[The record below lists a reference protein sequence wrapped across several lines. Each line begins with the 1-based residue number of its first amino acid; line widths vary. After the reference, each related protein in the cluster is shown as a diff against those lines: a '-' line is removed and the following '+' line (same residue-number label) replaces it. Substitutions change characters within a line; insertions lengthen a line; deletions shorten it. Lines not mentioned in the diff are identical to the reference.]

1 MAEREFR
8 VYISSTI
15 DDLTEERTSA
25 RLMISKY
32 GVVSD
37 SYRAS
42 EDGTVDNCVRDVQGA
57 DLYVAILGHRYGWL
71 PDDKVNPEGKS
82 ITELEYEACRTPGKP
97 KIPRLIFIRTNSD
110 DKFRDSEN
118 RPVTA
123 ERIARFRKRAG
134 QDQQALQFSDIG
146 ELKLQISEA
155 VRTKREEFQRR
166 ELSRAPTFDPVNTM
180 ADEPSTRRRVPLGW
194 HGRRHHQTDH

>member
-1 MAEREFR
+1 MTPLILRRTVSMAEREFR

-57 DLYVAILGHRYGWL
+57 DL
-71 PDDKVNPEGKS
+71 S
-82 ITELEYEACRTPGKP
+82 
-97 KIPRLIFIRTNSD
+97 
-110 DKFRDSEN
+110 
-118 RPVTA
+118 
-123 ERIARFRKRAG
+123 
-134 QDQQALQFSDIG
+134 
-146 ELKLQISEA
+146 
-155 VRTKREEFQRR
+155 R
-166 ELSRAPTFDPVNTM
+166 ELGSVAAR
-180 ADEPSTRRRVPLGW
+180 LC
-194 HGRRHHQTDH
+194 